1 MTKRSAPTTRAVL
14 RDQLGP
20 TSFGPERRYVAT
32 PDVEMRAADDGDA
45 GRLLFYGHA
54 AVFNIRTWIG
64 PKKWGFWEEIKP
76 GAFAKTIT
84 DADVRMLKNH
94 DPNFEL
100 ARNTIA
106 WGNAGALQL
115 SEDSVGLVDEAEWIP
130 TSYAQDLAISVRAG
144 VLSQQ
149 SFGFLPVKEEWS
161 TDENGDDVRALIEAQ
176 LFDVSPV
183 TFPAFTET
191 DGSLRAAQMGLL
203 LEAAELP
210 DTDTSLLVRALRTG
224 TVTPDLAPTI
234 RAAGEALGDLARRC
248 EPAAATRD
256 EGELDEDQKER
267 AAAIRH
273 AIRALAVTHA
283 ASTTR

>member
-1 MTKRSAPTTRAVL
+1 MTKKPAPTTRSVL

-20 TSFGPERRYVAT
+20 TAFGPERRYVSVA
-32 PDVEMRAADDGDA
+32 DVEMRAAGEGDE
-45 GRLLFYGHA
+45 GKLLFYGHA
-54 AVFNIRTWIG
+54 AVFNKRTWIG
-64 PKKWGFWEEIKP
+64 PKKWGFWEEIQP
-76 GAFAKTIT
+76 GAFARTIT
-84 DADVRMLKNH
+84 EADVRMLKNH

-106 WGNAGALQL
+106 AGPGSLRL
-115 SEDSVGLVDEAEWIP
+115 SEDDIGLVDEAEWIR
-130 TSYAQDLAISVRAG
+130 TTYALDLAISVRAG

-161 TDENGDDVRALIEAQ
+161 IDENEDDVRSLLEVQ

-191 DGSLRAAQMGLL
+191 DASLRAAQMGLL

-210 DTDTSLLVRALRTG
+210 DTDTSILVRALRTG
-224 TVTPDLAPTI
+224 TVTPDIAPTI
-234 RAAGEALGDLARRC
+234 RAAGEALEELARRC
-248 EPAAATRD
+248 EPGASTRG
-256 EGELDEDQKER
+256 EEELDEDQQAR

-273 AIRALAVTHA
+273 AIRTLAVTHPQA
-283 ASTTR
+283 MR